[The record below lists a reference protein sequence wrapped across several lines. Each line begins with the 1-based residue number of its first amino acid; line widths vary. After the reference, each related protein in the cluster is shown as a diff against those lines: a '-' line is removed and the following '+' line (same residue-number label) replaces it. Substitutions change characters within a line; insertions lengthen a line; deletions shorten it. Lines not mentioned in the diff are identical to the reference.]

1 LLAPGIALFL
11 YAMTEAGNHGGFDN
25 THTIATG
32 TAGLALVALF
42 VWHAG
47 RRGKQAGA
55 ALAMPLAGWLTDK
68 VGARLVVSTGIAI
81 AALGMLAYTQV
92 GAHTSYLY
100 YLALALLIVGLGIG
114 SLMVPSMAAVFQAL
128 SPEETP
134 RGTSALN
141 AIQRI
146 AGAIGTA
153 LLAIILQQAIG
164 GRVPGFHGGIQGVGA
179 RARQPHAAPLV
190 ADAFGTTFWVAVAL
204 IAAGLVPALLLPRAR
219 HGQQA
224 DQAAEASGAEQRRA
238 A

>member
-11 YAMTEAGNHGGFDN
+11 YAMTEAGNQGGFDN
-25 THTIATG
+25 TRTIANG
-32 TAGLALVALF
+32 AAGLALVALF

-100 YLALALLIVGLGIG
+100 LALALFIVGLGIG
-114 SLMVPSMAAVFQAL
+114 SLKVPSMAAVFQAL

-153 LLAIILQQAIG
+153 LLAIILQRAIG
-164 GRVPGFHGGIQGVGA
+164 GSVPGFHGGIQGVGA
-179 RARQPHAAPLV
+179 RARQPHAARLV
-190 ADAFGTTFWVAVAL
+190 ADAFGTTFWVAVGL
-204 IAAGLVPALLLPRAR
+204 IAAGLVPPRAR

>member
-11 YAMTEAGNHGGFDN
+11 YAMTEAGNQGGFDN
-25 THTIATG
+25 TRTIATG
-32 TAGLALVALF
+32 ATGLALVALF

-47 RRGKQAGA
+47 RRRKQAGA

-68 VGARLVVSTGIAI
+68 VGARLVVSKGIAI

-92 GAHTSYLY
+92 GADTSYL

-114 SLMVPSMAAVFQAL
+114 SLMVPSMAAVFPAL

-134 RGTSALN
+134 RGTSALT
-141 AIQRI
+141 AIQQI

-153 LLAIILQQAIG
+153 LLAIILQRAIG
-164 GRVPGFHGGIQGVGA
+164 GSVPGFHGGIQGVGA
-179 RARQPHAAPLV
+179 LARQSHAARLV
-190 ADAFGTTFWVAVAL
+190 ADAFGTTFWVAVGL
-204 IAAGLVPALLLPRAR
+204 IAAGLVPPCAR